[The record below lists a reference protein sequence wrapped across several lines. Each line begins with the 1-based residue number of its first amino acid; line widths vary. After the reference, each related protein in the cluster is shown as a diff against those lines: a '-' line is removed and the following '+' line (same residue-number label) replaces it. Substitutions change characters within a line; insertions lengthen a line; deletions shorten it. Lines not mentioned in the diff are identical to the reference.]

1 MNCEKCGVDA
11 SLAHRDV
18 DGFAY
23 YLCEACIGGWDAVR
37 GASPGSSDDTR
48 SPAQ

>member
-23 YLCEACIGGWDAVR
+23 YLCEACLKGWDAVR
-37 GASPGSSDDTR
+37 SPTPGSGDETR
-48 SPAQ
+48 SPAR

>member
-1 MNCEKCGVDA
+1 MNCERCGVDA

-23 YLCEACIGGWDAVR
+23 YLCETCIDGWDAIR
-37 GASPGSSDDTR
+37 GSSPDAAEGPR
-48 SPAQ
+48 SPAR